1 MCPTKWNDKF
11 FFFFGQEIN
20 ANEHLHISSNKN
32 YFVHTI
38 MYIIH
43 LLTKKK
49 KKNTRENMIWSH
61 LFEVG
66 NYDFISCFFLFCMN
80 VYYACNRMYEINS
93 VKTNV

>member
-1 MCPTKWNDKF
+1 MCPTKWNDNF
-11 FFFFGQEIN
+11 FLFFLGQEIN

-49 KKNTRENMIWSH
+49 YKRK
-61 LFEVG
+61 
-66 NYDFISCFFLFCMN
+66 YDLESLI
-80 VYYACNRMYEINS
+80 
-93 VKTNV
+93 

>member
-1 MCPTKWNDKF
+1 MCPTKWNDN

-20 ANEHLHISSNKN
+20 ANEHLHISSNKKTNKN

-49 KKNTRENMIWSH
+49 KIQEKI
-61 LFEVG
+61 
-66 NYDFISCFFLFCMN
+66 
-80 VYYACNRMYEINS
+80 
-93 VKTNV
+93 

>member
-1 MCPTKWNDKF
+1 MALLANVDLIHLNSVEGKFKMNDVQKVEHSCVQPNGMTIF

-20 ANEHLHISSNKN
+20 ANEHLHISSSKQTNKN

-49 KKNTRENMIWSH
+49 KIQEKI
-61 LFEVG
+61 
-66 NYDFISCFFLFCMN
+66 
-80 VYYACNRMYEINS
+80 
-93 VKTNV
+93 